1 MWILT
6 FFPDLFVHLVFLAG
20 LLLFLGAT
28 FLGMIPVI
36 NTYKTPAQIVGV
48 IILAFG
54 IYLEGG
60 LAHKK
65 EIAVKVAELEKK
77 LAEADAK
84 SQEKNTEIV
93 TKIVKDTKVIRQRGD
108 DIIKYVDREIVKY
121 DNQCVIPD
129 EVIKAYNEAATLGTI
144 SQPKEQP
151 KEEKEEKKEHKM
163 LLPPRVS
170 Q

>member
-36 NTYKTPAQIVGV
+36 NKYKTPAQIVGV

-60 LAHKK
+60 LSHKK
-65 EIAVKVAELEKK
+65 EITVKVAELETK
-77 LAEADAK
+77 LAEANAK

-129 EVIKAYNEAATLGTI
+129 EVIKAYNEAATLGTAT
-144 SQPKEQP
+144 QLKEQP
-151 KEEKEEKKEHKM
+151 KEDKKEHKM